1 MIFEGINNTMLFS
14 IISFIYMLV
23 FAIIFGLK
31 KKIQSLELSVFKSL
45 IATNIISL
53 FVECSLVFFI
63 LKDSPFIYFDLKI
76 FNCCMFTYIFLMSV
90 YTFIAGHK
98 IEKINFK
105 KPLPIIFMIIYA
117 ICLIAILVLPI
128 SLNDKKYMQYSYGPS
143 VLFLFASIGVMVV
156 LMLIEVILHH
166 KQITKKKTIPII
178 ALIVLLEV
186 NAFTQFLVPTLLLA
200 NSIISLVTF
209 IMYFTI
215 ENPDVKMIAQLEV
228 AKDAAEKANSAKTD
242 FLANM
247 SHEIRTPLNAIVG
260 FSEFV
265 ESAETLDEAKENA
278 KDIVHASGTLLEIVN
293 GILDI
298 SKIEAGKIEI
308 LNAPYK
314 PKEVLEELA
323 KLITPRMQDKC
334 LEFTYTIDPNLPK
347 VLIGDAANLR
357 KIVTN
362 FLSNACKY
370 TPTGYVKY
378 NVGCEL
384 LGDTA
389 RLTISVEDSGQGIK
403 QENLSKLF
411 TKFQRFESDKNANI
425 EGTGLGLN
433 ITKQLAEMM
442 GGNVG
447 VNSEYGK
454 GSTFY
459 IVIDQKIGDES
470 LLDDTS
476 KLSLNLDLTGVK
488 MLMVDD
494 NELNIKVGLKVFKIY
509 NGTDIDTAKD
519 GYECLEKVKS
529 GTKYDII
536 LLDDQ
541 MPGMNGGQTLAELK
555 KHEGFNIPVVALT
568 ANALTGMREK
578 YISQGFTDY
587 LAKPLEKIQIVK
599 VLNKIMDDYHIK
611 HGNSNEGGNNMNEQ
625 YTQNVTA
632 TPVAPEQPVVQPVV
646 QPTVPV
652 APTAPVA
659 PAPVEVA
666 QQPVQP
672 QVVSAAPVEP
682 VAPVAPTPV
691 EPVQAAPV
699 VQPNVIVDTVQPTV
713 APVAPAPAPQPMPAP
728 AAPVVP
734 QPMPAPAEPVAPT
747 PVVAAPV
754 EAAPVAPT
762 PVVAAPV
769 EAAPVVQPAP
779 VEAVP
784 AAQVAQ
790 EPAPVMPTEAPTGD
804 PKAFLVSNGCD
815 IDKALELLGDMEMY
829 NETVSDFL
837 EEVEEKWQRIQDYQ
851 LAGDMPNYAIEVHS
865 LKSDARYLGFYVLGD
880 IAYNHEMASKENN
893 VQYVNE
899 HYPELVAE
907 YDKTLDI
914 IKRYKE
920 MI

>member
-1 MIFEGINNTMLFS
+1 MTVQFIINLYALIILSILTFIFFSKKRLKQLEDNTYGKLL
-14 IISFIYMLV
+14 IS
-23 FAIIFGLK
+23 AIITTAMGLLLGEAICGHIK
-31 KKIQSLELSVFKSL
+31 LPNILLVLNNKIYL
-45 IATNIISL
+45 IGLLICITL
-53 FVECSLVFFI
+53 FAYYTFAVSRKGKDI
-63 LKDSPFIYFDLKI
+63 LKVSGKVLVG
-76 FNCCMFTYIFLMSV
+76 YIILN
-90 YTFIAGHK
+90 T
-98 IEKINFK
+98 
-105 KPLPIIFMIIYA
+105 II
-117 ICLIAILVLPI
+117 ILVLPLEI
-128 SLNDKKYMQYSYGPS
+128 GNLQSSGLAINYTFMLYGLSYLLMIIVLIMDIKNLINKKY
-143 VLFLFASIGVMVV
+143 
-156 LMLIEVILHH
+156 
-166 KQITKKKTIPII
+166 IPIY
-178 ALIVLLEV
+178 
-186 NAFTQFLVPTLLLA
+186 LLLA
-200 NSIISLVTF
+200 ESVMVTIILANYPELNYVINPSIILVCL

-265 ESAETLDEAKENA
+265 ADADSLEEAKENA

-314 PKEVLEELA
+314 PKEVFEELA

-334 LEFTYTIDPNLPK
+334 LDFTYTIDEKLPK

-370 TPTGYVKY
+370 TPAGYVKY
-378 NVGCEL
+378 TVGCEL
-384 LGDTA
+384 IGDTA
-389 RLTISVEDSGQGIK
+389 RLTISVEDSGQGVK
-403 QENLSKLF
+403 KENMDKLF
-411 TKFQRFESDKNANI
+411 TKFQRLESDKNAAI

-433 ITKQLAEMM
+433 ITKQLAELM
-442 GGNVG
+442 GGQIG
-447 VNSEYGK
+447 VESEFGK
-454 GSTFY
+454 GSTFS

-476 KLSLNLDLTGVK
+476 KISLNLDLTGVK
-488 MLMVDD
+488 LLMVDD
-494 NELNIKVGLKVFKIY
+494 NELNIKVGLKVFKGY
-509 NGTDIDTAKD
+509 NANDIDTAKD

-541 MPGMNGGQTLAELK
+541 MPGMNGGQTLEELK
-555 KHEGFNIPVVALT
+555 KIEGFNIPVIALT

-578 YISQGFTDY
+578 YIGMGFNDY

-599 VLNKIMDDYHIK
+599 VLNKIMNDFNIK
-611 HGNSNEGGNNMNEQ
+611 NGNNREVNNMNEQ
-625 YTQNVTA
+625 MNQMGT
-632 TPVAPEQPVVQPVV
+632 V
-646 QPTVPV
+646 QPTVQAQPAAPV
-652 APTAPVA
+652 APAAPAVEAAPVQAPVAPVVEPTPVA
-659 PAPVEVA
+659 PAPVE
-666 QQPVQP
+666 
-672 QVVSAAPVEP
+672 
-682 VAPVAPTPV
+682 PT
-691 EPVQAAPV
+691 PV
-699 VQPNVIVDTVQPTV
+699 VQPEVIVDTVQPVV
-713 APVAPAPAPQPMPAP
+713 APVAPEPMPAPAAPVAPQPMPAP
-728 AAPVVP
+728 AQPV
-734 QPMPAPAEPVAPT
+734 EPT
-747 PVVAAPV
+747 PVV
-754 EAAPVAPT
+754 EAAPVAPATPTVEAT
-762 PVVAAPV
+762 PVAPVAPAAPVV
-769 EAAPVVQPAP
+769 EAAP
-779 VEAVP
+779 AV
-784 AAQVAQ
+784 

-914 IKRYKE
+914 IKRYKA

>member
-1 MIFEGINNTMLFS
+1 MDTNIGAYFS
-14 IISFIYMLV
+14 IAALIILLILAGIY
-23 FAIIFGLK
+23 FFK
-31 KKIQSLELSVFKSL
+31 KKIVNPETKVYTKILLVTIIGLCLETITFIWYTTTLNADFIVYRILSKLTASYYAVWSLLFYNYVANISNYSEKREKVLNILIIFIVLIGVCLPIQFTEMGGKIAPSGLSIIFVYVVCLIFTIMDLITCIKYRKKIVSSKLTPYFSLLGLGTIEIIVSMIYPSLFLIGFTLSL
-45 IATNIISL
+45 I
-53 FVECSLVFFI
+53 
-63 LKDSPFIYFDLKI
+63 
-76 FNCCMFTYIFLMSV
+76 
-90 YTFIAGHK
+90 
-98 IEKINFK
+98 
-105 KPLPIIFMIIYA
+105 
-117 ICLIAILVLPI
+117 
-128 SLNDKKYMQYSYGPS
+128 
-143 VLFLFASIGVMVV
+143 
-156 LMLIEVILHH
+156 VI
-166 KQITKKKTIPII
+166 
-178 ALIVLLEV
+178 
-186 NAFTQFLVPTLLLA
+186 
-200 NSIISLVTF
+200 

-265 ESAETLDEAKENA
+265 ADADSLEEAKENA
-278 KDIVHASGTLLEIVN
+278 KDIVSASGTLLEIVN

-314 PKEVLEELA
+314 PKEVFEELA

-334 LEFTYTIDPNLPK
+334 LDFTYTIDEKLPK

-370 TPTGYVKY
+370 TPAGYVKY
-378 NVGCEL
+378 TVGCEL
-384 LGDTA
+384 IGDTA
-389 RLTISVEDSGQGIK
+389 RLTISVEDSGQGVK
-403 QENLSKLF
+403 KENMDKLF
-411 TKFQRFESDKNANI
+411 TKFQRLESDKNAAI

-442 GGNVG
+442 GGQIG
-447 VNSEYGK
+447 VESEFGK
-454 GSTFY
+454 GSTFS

-476 KLSLNLDLTGVK
+476 KISLNLDLTGVK
-488 MLMVDD
+488 LLMVDD
-494 NELNIKVGLKVFKIY
+494 NELNIKVGLKVFKGY
-509 NGTDIDTAKD
+509 NANDIDTAKD

-541 MPGMNGGQTLAELK
+541 IPGMNGGQTLEELK
-555 KHEGFNIPVVALT
+555 KIEGFNIPVIALT

-578 YISQGFTDY
+578 YIGMGFNDY

-599 VLNKIMDDYHIK
+599 VLNKIMNDFNIK
-611 HGNSNEGGNNMNEQ
+611 NGNNREVNNMNEQ
-625 YTQNVTA
+625 MNQMGT
-632 TPVAPEQPVVQPVV
+632 
-646 QPTVPV
+646 
-652 APTAPVA
+652 
-659 PAPVEVA
+659 
-666 QQPVQP
+666 VQP
-672 QVVSAAPVEP
+672 QAAP
-682 VAPVAPTPV
+682 
-691 EPVQAAPV
+691 
-699 VQPNVIVDTVQPTV
+699 QPTV
-713 APVAPAPAPQPMPAP
+713 APVAPNPVAEAAPVAPAAPVQAPVAPAAPVQAPVAPVVEPTPVAPAPVEPTPVVQPEVIVDTVQPVVAPVAPEPMPAP
-728 AAPVVP
+728 AAPVAP

-747 PVVAAPV
+747 PVV
-754 EAAPVAPT
+754 EAAPVAPATPTVEAT
-762 PVVAAPV
+762 PVAPVAPAAPVV
-769 EAAPVVQPAP
+769 EAAP
-779 VEAVP
+779 AV
-784 AAQVAQ
+784 

-914 IKRYKE
+914 IKRYKA